1 MHLHKPH
8 SCLALHWPYSCMV
21 HTNPIRVYVGLHTNP
36 TNIYFPAQA
45 LIIIMPLVIISVQEV
60 FTATSHHNTD
70 LQLKTSSAPY
80 NEPISDAETN
90 TATHNESISDTETNS
105 TTYNEPISDA
115 KTNCQSTV
123 LQTNT
128 FQPPGKQNKC
138 SPNTPHGRV
147 GWQWMGWRC
156 RVGRWRLI
164 CRFVIV

>member
-8 SCLALHWPYSCMV
+8 SCLALHWPYSCIL
-21 HTNPIRVYVGLHTNP
+21 HTNPIHVCP
-36 TNIYFPAQA
+36 TPTTLIYFPAQA

-90 TATHNESISDTETNS
+90 S
-105 TTYNEPISDA
+105 TTYEPISDAETNNATHNEPISDA
-115 KTNCQSTV
+115 ETNSQSTTT

-128 FQPPGKQNKC
+128 LQPYGKQNGC
-138 SPNTPHGRV
+138 SPNTPHGRL

-164 CRFVIV
+164 CWLVII